1 MKRLKTPAGCLAI
14 LMLLLDIT
22 LVFFLPEV
30 IAVQWNQD
38 GVSNTASRWMIFV
51 FPLLAG
57 FFCPVPGE
65 WHGKILRK
73 NPSGIDYGSVWM
85 SGRDTL

>member
-1 MKRLKTPAGCLAI
+1 MKRLKTPAGCLESGRSQQYSVP
-14 LMLLLDIT
+14 LDDFC
-22 LVFFLPEV
+22 VPP
-30 IAVQWNQD
+30 
-38 GVSNTASRWMIFV
+38 VSGI
-51 FPLLAG
+51 
-57 FFCPVPGE
+57 FCPVPGE